1 MAKGFMDKKQQP
13 PVQQEL
19 ERLFPSKKGSG
30 IESESRELHRVGGG
44 ESSASTN
51 N

>member
-1 MAKGFMDKKQQP
+1 MAKGFMDEKQQP

-19 ERLFPSKKGSG
+19 ERLFPSTKGSG
-30 IESESRELHRVGGG
+30 RESESRELHRVGGG